1 MKTFVKTLT
10 LLAAITVI
18 SLRVMAG
25 TIVTDTVSG
34 ASTKHKSL
42 FVHKAQKK
50 LLGGQVEIF
59 SNGELLAT
67 QTLHKKKMV
76 IDFNDVQ
83 LGMYTIRITK
93 DGTMKEYHYIKK
105 K

>member
-1 MKTFVKTLT
+1 MKAIAKTFIILT
-10 LLAAITVI
+10 MLTVV
-18 SLRVMAG
+18 SFGVMASEV
-25 TIVTDTVSG
+25 VTDTVG
-34 ASTKHKSL
+34 DATTKHKSL
-42 FVHKAQKK
+42 FIHKAQKR

-76 IDFNDVQ
+76 IDFNDAK

-93 DGTMKEYHYIKK
+93 GIDKKEFKYVKK
-105 K
+105 